1 MLNRDEIK
9 INKILRRV
17 SSILWILLIFLI
29 VWIKNL
35 YTDIYFIEMENSNI
49 DRELIEIQKECDMKD
64 RKIDS
69 LIGIINY
76 KDIIEIKKPTKII
89 IEKNTID
96 TIKYLKEDTISIE
109 MTKF

>member
-17 SSILWILLIFLI
+17 SSILSILLIFLI

-49 DRELIEIQKECDMKD
+49 DRELIGIQKECDMKE

-89 IEKNTID
+89 IEKNTTD